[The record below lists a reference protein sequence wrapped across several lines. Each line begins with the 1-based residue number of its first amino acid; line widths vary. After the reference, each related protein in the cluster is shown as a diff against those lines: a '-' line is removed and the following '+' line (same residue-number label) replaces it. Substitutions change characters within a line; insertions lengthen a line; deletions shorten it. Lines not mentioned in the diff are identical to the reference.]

1 MMRMILAVATLAA
14 MLSPAAAAET
24 FSDPKALVTAI
35 YDDYHLGRT
44 VADPSIYYSTR
55 LKAIFDQAIEND
67 VFASDAAMSGSEFTL
82 DAVFN
87 PFLPDLNALLFDVT
101 IGEPAVL
108 DDRAIVT
115 VSYHNFDQP
124 RLLSIALLK
133 EGDSWTVDDV
143 SSMGNEDH
151 WLLSWALTY
160 DPLGM

>member
-1 MMRMILAVATLAA
+1 MKSRIWMVAALALLVPVAN
-14 MLSPAAAAET
+14 AAEVYA
-24 FSDPKALVTAI
+24 DPRALVAAI

-55 LKAIFDQAIEND
+55 LRTIFEQAIEND
-67 VFASDAAMSGSEFTL
+67 VFASDAAMSGAEFTL

-108 DDRAIVT
+108 EDRAIVT

-124 RLLSIALLK
+124 RLLAISMVK
-133 EGDSWTVDDV
+133 EGESWAVDDV
-143 SSMGNEDH
+143 SSMGKEDH

-160 DPLGM
+160 DPLGF

>member
-1 MMRMILAVATLAA
+1 MRLKLVLGAVLLMLAPSIQAE
-14 MLSPAAAAET
+14 ET
-24 FSDPKALVTAI
+24 FADPRALVVAI
-35 YDDYHLGRT
+35 YDDYHVERT

-55 LKAIFDQAIEND
+55 LKALFDQAIENA
-67 VFASDAAMSGSEFTL
+67 VFASDAAMSGAEFTL

-108 DDRAIVT
+108 DERALVT

-124 RLLSIALLK
+124 RLLSLSLIR
-133 EGDSWTVDDV
+133 EGDRWLVDDV
-143 SSMGNEDH
+143 ASMGEEDH

-160 DPLGM
+160 DPLGF

>member
-1 MMRMILAVATLAA
+1 MMRMILAAGLLAA
-14 MLSPAAAAET
+14 MLTPGFAEE
-24 FSDPKALVTAI
+24 FSDPKALATAI

-44 VADPSIYYSTR
+44 VADPSVYYSTR

-67 VFASDAAMSGSEFTL
+67 VFASDAAMSGSEFTI

-108 DDRAIVT
+108 DDRALVT
-115 VSYHNFDQP
+115 ISYHNFDQP
-124 RLLSIALLK
+124 RLLTIAMIK
-133 EGDSWTVDDV
+133 EGDGWKVDDV

-160 DPLGM
+160 DPLGF